1 MTAILLYG
9 DTVRYPA
16 IRHELP
22 LVIIDAVLF
31 AARDGKRYVLTS
43 DLESARI
50 ERALPDAELLLTAD
64 VGYFEMLRSG
74 VARHE
79 VEMTVIVRA
88 LERWGIDSDTVPTDF
103 PVAVADRVRG
113 AGIELTVDGD
123 AIDERRR
130 AKSASELEGIRRAQ
144 RAAEAGMAVA
154 ERLIHGAEA
163 RDGHLYDNG
172 ELLSAERV
180 RAAIRAACAEAG
192 APAPPDIMVVSL
204 YTGGGHDPGS
214 GPLPAGLPIEIDL
227 WPCDE
232 ASGCWADMTR
242 TFVCGAVSA
251 EVAAV
256 RDVALEALEAA
267 RTAARPGITGE
278 ELYGTAAD
286 VVERAGYATQRT
298 QKPGESRK
306 QGFYF
311 SLGHGVGLDIHE
323 APRLGLASREE
334 LVPGDVIAIEPGV
347 EGLPGLGGVR
357 FEDLLL
363 ITEDGSQTLTEFPYD
378 L

>member
-1 MTAILLYG
+1 VTAILLYG
-9 DTVRYPA
+9 DTVRHPA
-16 IRHELP
+16 VRHEIP
-22 LVIIDAVLF
+22 VAIIDAVLF
-31 AARDGKRYVLTS
+31 AARDGRRYVLTS

-50 ERALPDAELLLTAD
+50 ERALPDAELLLMAD

-74 VARHE
+74 VDRRE
-79 VEMTVIVRA
+79 VELTVIVRA
-88 LERWGIDSDTVPTDF
+88 LERWGIDSVTVPRDF
-103 PVAVADRVRG
+103 PVAVADHVRG

-123 AIDERRR
+123 AIDQRRR
-130 AKSASELEGIRRAQ
+130 AKSAAELEGIRRAQ

-154 ERLIHGAEA
+154 EGLIHGADQ
-163 RDGHLYDNG
+163 RDGHLYHDG

-180 RAAIRAACAEAG
+180 RAAIRDTCAEAG

-204 YTGGGHDPGS
+204 YAGGGHDPGS

-242 TFVCGAVSA
+242 TFVCGDVSA

-256 RDVALEALEAA
+256 RDVAREALEAA
-267 RTAARPGITGE
+267 RASARPGITGE

-286 VVERAGYATQRT
+286 VVERAGYGTQRT

-323 APRLGLASREE
+323 APRLGLSSREQ

-363 ITEDGSQTLTEFPYD
+363 ITEDGSETLTEFPYD